1 MSRAEECVARSVDY
15 RFLIGMLR
23 PYRIALLGALSLMLM
38 QSVSVLTNPWLA
50 GQFSNAMLN
59 ERPVTTWLVAWF
71 VIVLVQ
77 SVLTYAVAMRLEIIT
92 ARLVADA
99 STRAFDHLQS
109 LSLQWHQ
116 ERSRG
121 DVLSLLN
128 QDVGRLGSFVTNA
141 VTPVLPLLLTCA
153 GALVMMLR
161 IQPWFALGAVVLTAA
176 IAVGMRI
183 VGRKLRPFGT
193 AAIQAYATR
202 SAIAEQSLVMLPIV
216 KAFTSEARESSE
228 FSRQAHAL
236 RDIEIAEARLQAMV
250 GPVVRVVTASAVLA
264 MLWFASGQVKDGS
277 MTAGDL
283 ISLLLFGLLLTQP
296 MSALA
301 GLYGQVQ
308 TARGTAQRLI
318 GLFKEM
324 PEPDDGGQ
332 DPDNVAGEIIF
343 EQVEFSYP
351 ERATVLRQCDLH
363 IRSGESVAITGENG
377 AGKSTLVHLL
387 LRFSDPTSGTI
398 FLDGHDIRQF
408 NLRSL
413 REQFGLVSQ
422 NVLLFNAS
430 VLDNMAYGRPLAT
443 RDEVET
449 AARAARAHD
458 FVAVLP
464 QGYDT
469 LVGDQGIRL
478 SGGQK
483 QRIALARALLKDPA
497 ILILDEATA
506 MFDPQGEREF
516 IDECQDM
523 LRHRTVLLIT
533 HRPASLALADRVLRL
548 QDGRLVELGP
558 GCWHRAR
565 AHRVAS
571 APTMDPQEGLLQNRL
586 RLRQH

>member
-1 MSRAEECVARSVDY
+1 MSRSRERAARDVDY
-15 RFLIGMLR
+15 RFLLGMLR
-23 PYRIALLGALSLMLM
+23 PYRIALLGALGLMLM
-38 QSVSVLTNPWLA
+38 QSVASLTNPWLA
-50 GQFSNAMLN
+50 GQFSNAMLS
-59 ERPVTTWLVAWF
+59 ESPVTKWLIAWF

-77 SVLTYAVAMRLEIIT
+77 SALTYAVAMRLEIIA

-116 ERSRG
+116 ERRRG

-128 QDVGRLGSFVTNA
+128 QDIGRLGSFVTNA

-153 GALVMMLR
+153 GALLMMLR
-161 IQPWFALGAVVLTAA
+161 IQPWFALGAVALTAT

-183 VGRKLRPFGT
+183 VGRKLRPLGT

-216 KAFTSEARESSE
+216 KAFTGETRESGE
-228 FSRQAHAL
+228 FSRQARAL
-236 RDIEIAEARLQAMV
+236 RDIEIAETRLQAMV
-250 GPVVRVVTASAVLA
+250 GPVVRVITATAVFA
-264 MLWFASGQVKDGS
+264 MLWMASGAVSAGT

-283 ISLLLFGLLLTQP
+283 ISLLLYGLLLTQP

-318 GLFKEM
+318 GLFQEM
-324 PEPDDGGQ
+324 PEPDDGGK
-332 DPDNVAGEIIF
+332 DLLNARGEIVF
-343 EQVEFSYP
+343 EHVEFAYP
-351 ERATVLRQCDLH
+351 GREWVLSRCDLH
-363 IRSGESVAITGENG
+363 LQPGESVAITGANG

-387 LRFSDPTSGTI
+387 LRFSDPVSGRI
-398 FLDGHDIRQF
+398 LLDGQDLREF

-430 VLDNMAYGRPLAT
+430 VLDNIAYGRPSAS
-443 RDEVET
+443 REAIEA

-458 FVAVLP
+458 FVAALP

-469 LVGDQGIRL
+469 PVGDQGIRL

-497 ILILDEATA
+497 VLILDEATA
-506 MFDPQGEREF
+506 MFDPLGEREF
-516 IDECQDM
+516 ISECREM
-523 LRHRTVLLIT
+523 LRNRTVLLIT

-548 QDGRLVELGP
+548 EDGRLVEVSDNEPAAQL
-558 GCWHRAR
+558 
-565 AHRVAS
+565 
-571 APTMDPQEGLLQNRL
+571 
-586 RLRQH
+586 

>member
-1 MSRAEECVARSVDY
+1 MSRAEERVARNVDY
-15 RFLIGMLR
+15 RFLLGMVR
-23 PYRIALLGALSLMLM
+23 PYRYALLGALGLMLM
-38 QSVSVLTNPWLA
+38 QSLASLTNPWLA
-50 GQFSNAMLN
+50 GQFSNAMLS
-59 ERPVTTWLVAWF
+59 ESPVTKWLVAWF
-71 VIVLVQ
+71 IIVLVQ
-77 SVLTYAVAMRLEIIT
+77 SALTYAVAMCLEIIT

-116 ERSRG
+116 ERRRG

-176 IAVGMRI
+176 IAIGMRI
-183 VGRKLRPFGT
+183 VGRKLRPLGT

-216 KAFTSEARESSE
+216 KAFTGETRESGE

-236 RDIEIAEARLQAMV
+236 RDIEIAETRLQAMV
-250 GPVVRVVTASAVLA
+250 GPVVRIVTASAVLG
-264 MLWFASGQVKDGS
+264 MLWFASGAVSAGTMS
-277 MTAGDL
+277 AGDL
-283 ISLLLFGLLLTQP
+283 ISLLLYGLLLTQP

-318 GLFKEM
+318 GLFQEM

-332 DPDNVAGEIIF
+332 DPLDIRGEITF
-343 EQVEFSYP
+343 EQVEFGYP
-351 ERATVLRQCDLH
+351 GRAPVLRRCDLH
-363 IRSGESVAITGENG
+363 LKPGESVAITGANG

-387 LRFSDPTSGTI
+387 LRFSDPSAGRVL
-398 FLDGHDIRQF
+398 LDGQDLRDF

-430 VLDNMAYGRPLAT
+430 VLDNIAYGRPLAT
-443 RDEVET
+443 REEIEA

-458 FVAVLP
+458 FVALLP

-497 ILILDEATA
+497 VLILDEATA

-516 IDECQDM
+516 ISECREM

-548 QDGRLVELGP
+548 EDGHLVEVPVL
-558 GCWHRAR
+558 
-565 AHRVAS
+565 
-571 APTMDPQEGLLQNRL
+571 
-586 RLRQH
+586 

>member
-1 MSRAEECVARSVDY
+1 MSRTGEGAARRVDY
-15 RFLIGMLR
+15 GFLLGMVR
-23 PYRIALLGALSLMLM
+23 PYRIALLGALGLMLV
-38 QSVSVLTNPWLA
+38 QSMASLANPWLA
-50 GQFSNAMLN
+50 GQFSNALLN
-59 ERPVTTWLVAWF
+59 ESPVGRWLLLWF
-71 VIVLVQ
+71 AILLVQ
-77 SVLTYAVAMRLEIIT
+77 SALTYAVAMRLEIIT

-116 ERSRG
+116 ERRRG

-128 QDVGRLGSFVTNA
+128 QDVGRLGSFVTQA
-141 VTPVLPLLLTCA
+141 VTPVLPLVLTCA

-183 VGRKLRPFGT
+183 VGRKLRPLGA

-216 KAFTSEARESSE
+216 KAFTGEARESGE

-236 RDIEIAEARLQAMV
+236 RDIEIAETRLQAMV
-250 GPVVRVVTASAVLA
+250 GPVVRVVTASAVLG
-264 MLWFASGQVKDGS
+264 MLGLASGAVS
-277 MTAGDL
+277 AGTMSAGEL
-283 ISLLLFGLLLTQP
+283 ISLLLYGVLLAQP

-318 GLFKEM
+318 GLFQEM
-324 PEPDDGGQ
+324 PEPDDGGK
-332 DPDNVAGEIIF
+332 DPVGIRGDITF
-343 EQVEFSYP
+343 EQVEFHYAG
-351 ERATVLRQCDLH
+351 RAPVLQRCELH
-363 IRSGESVAITGENG
+363 VKAGESVAITGANG

-387 LRFSDPTSGTI
+387 LRFSDPSAGTI
-398 FLDGHDIRQF
+398 LLDGHDLREF

-430 VLDNMAYGRPLAT
+430 VLDNIAYGRPLAR
-443 RDEVET
+443 RDEIE
-449 AARAARAHD
+449 AAAKAARAHD
-458 FVAVLP
+458 FVLTLP
-464 QGYDT
+464 QGYGT

-497 ILILDEATA
+497 VLILDEATA

-516 IDECQDM
+516 ISECRDM
-523 LRHRTVLLIT
+523 LRHRTVILIT

-548 QDGRLVELGP
+548 EDGRLVE
-558 GCWHRAR
+558 
-565 AHRVAS
+565 VA
-571 APTMDPQEGLLQNRL
+571 AI
-586 RLRQH
+586 

>member
-1 MSRAEECVARSVDY
+1 MSRVTERLARAVDY
-15 RFLIGMLR
+15 RFLLEFAR
-23 PYRIALLGALSLMLM
+23 PYRFALLGALVLMLG
-38 QSVSVLTNPWLA
+38 QSGLSLVNPWLA

-59 ERPVTTWLVAWF
+59 GNPVVKWLGAWF
-71 VIVLVQ
+71 VVLLAQ
-77 SVLTYAVAMRLEIIT
+77 TALTYSVAVRLEIIT

-99 STRAFDHLQS
+99 SSRAFDHLQS

-116 ERSRG
+116 QRRRG

-128 QDVGRLGSFVTNA
+128 EDVGRLGTFVTSA
-141 VTPVLPLLLTCA
+141 VTPVLPLLLTCV

-161 IQPWFALGAVVLTAA
+161 IQPWFAFGALLLTAA
-176 IAVGMRI
+176 ISVGVRV
-183 VGRKLRPFGT
+183 VGRQLRPLGA

-216 KAFTSEARESSE
+216 KAYTGEIRESGN
-228 FSRQAHAL
+228 FSRQAYAL
-236 RDIEIAEARLQAMV
+236 RDIEIAETRLQAMV
-250 GPVVRVVTASAVLA
+250 PPVVGLLTATAVLA
-264 MLWFASGQVKDGS
+264 MLWVASSSVGTGA

-283 ISLLLFGLLLTQP
+283 ISLLLYGLLLMKP
-296 MSALA
+296 MGALA

-318 GLFKEM
+318 GLFREM

-332 DPDNVAGEIIF
+332 DPENVKGEILF
-343 EQVEFSYP
+343 EDVVYGYP
-351 ERATVLRQCDLH
+351 GREAVLRRCSLH
-363 IRSGESVAITGENG
+363 VQPGETVAITGENG
-377 AGKSTLVHLL
+377 AGKSTLIHLL
-387 LRFSDPTSGTI
+387 LRFSDPGSGRI
-398 FLDGHDIRQF
+398 LLDGHDIREF

-413 REQFGLVSQ
+413 RNQFGLVSQ

-430 VLDNMAYGRPLAT
+430 VLDNIAYGRPSASRL
-443 RDEVET
+443 EIEE

-458 FVAVLP
+458 FVLGLP

-469 LVGDQGIRL
+469 FVGDQGIRL

-497 ILILDEATA
+497 VLILDEATA
-506 MFDPQGEREF
+506 MFDPQGEQEF
-516 IDECQDM
+516 IAECQEI

-548 QDGRLVELGP
+548 EDGRLI
-558 GCWHRAR
+558 
-565 AHRVAS
+565 
-571 APTMDPQEGLLQNRL
+571 
-586 RLRQH
+586 